1 MKKII
6 FTTLSV
12 LTLLSTDVFSSM
24 YGSSEEPTME
34 SEKEALRLMQ
44 VKLYFSGQKYT
55 KTQLKKIAKYFS
67 VSKERE
73 IPIEHS
79 PGGRDFGYD
88 FPKSS
93 PADFMILLAIE
104 TSSVKSPICYDLGGG
119 FGGASLNMV
128 LAGGDVTYVE
138 QHPDVAEKARQEVYG
153 ALREISVDQEQK
165 KEFWGRLRMV
175 KGDFL
180 NTDHTTL
187 YPDHKK
193 VNFFNLSNVLH
204 FLTPKQ
210 LDTFLPALL
219 TKMAPGGAVFA
230 SMHVPDKSEKVVDF
244 FLDQKEKGNL
254 YPGYFRYIRHYD
266 VAGVLQVGRA
276 YKFAEVKKLNDA
288 EPAHEGDLPGTKISQ
303 TFEPMAPHAPK
314 TMTVKTV
321 IHYFDPDVATAAFK
335 RAGFTVQKAF
345 FTDKFGSPLDDQKST
360 RELLLASSH
369 HMMIIATKP

>member
-1 MKKII
+1 
-6 FTTLSV
+6 
-12 LTLLSTDVFSSM
+12 
-24 YGSSEEPTME
+24 
-34 SEKEALRLMQ
+34 
-44 VKLYFSGQKYT
+44 
-55 KTQLKKIAKYFS
+55 
-67 VSKERE
+67 
-73 IPIEHS
+73 
-79 PGGRDFGYD
+79 
-88 FPKSS
+88 
-93 PADFMILLAIE
+93 MILLAIA

-128 LAGGDVTYVE
+128 LAGGDLTYVE

-180 NTDHTTL
+180 NMDNAIL
-187 YPDHKK
+187 YPDHKR

-244 FLDQKEKGNL
+244 FLDQKEKGNP
-254 YPGYFRYIRHYD
+254 YPGYFRYVRHYD
-266 VAGVLQVGRA
+266 VAGLLQDGRA

-288 EPAHEGDLPGTKISQ
+288 EPVHEGDLPGTKISQ
-303 TFEPMAPHAPK
+303 TFEPMAPLVPK

-335 RAGFTVQKAF
+335 RAGFIVQKAF

-360 RELLLASSH
+360 RELFISSSH